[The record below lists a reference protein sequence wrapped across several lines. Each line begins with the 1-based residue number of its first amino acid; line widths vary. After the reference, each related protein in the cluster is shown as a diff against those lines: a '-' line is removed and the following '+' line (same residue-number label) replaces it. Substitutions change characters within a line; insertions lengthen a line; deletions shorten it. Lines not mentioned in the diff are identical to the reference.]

1 MTERNDHD
9 PFRSTPGAPGEDG
22 EKPDWPQDAGA
33 YIGHEPERA
42 ADHLPEPL
50 RDDDQRVAAHS
61 TQGTGAGRP
70 DERGQPGREPG
81 GHAEG
86 AQADD
91 DSLRE
96 AGQNR

>member
-1 MTERNDHD
+1 MSERNDHD

-22 EKPDWPQDAGA
+22 QKPDWPQDAGA
-33 YIGHEPERA
+33 YIGHEPELA
-42 ADHLPEPL
+42 ADRLPEPL
-50 RDDDQRVAAHS
+50 GEDDERVAARS

-70 DERGQPGREPG
+70 DVRGEPGREPS

-86 AQADD
+86 DAAT
-91 DSLRE
+91 DSTLRE

>member
-1 MTERNDHD
+1 MSERNDHD

-22 EKPDWPQDAGA
+22 DKPHWPKDAGA

-42 ADHLPEPL
+42 ADELPEKP
-50 RDDDQRVAAHS
+50 RDDDERIAAHS

-70 DERGQPGREPG
+70 DVRGQPGRDPS

-86 AQADD
+86 PAASDD
-91 DSLRE
+91 TVRE
-96 AGQNR
+96 AGQDR

>member
-1 MTERNDHD
+1 MTERDDHD

-22 EKPDWPQDAGA
+22 KRPDWPQDAGA

-50 RDDDQRVAAHS
+50 GDDDQRVAAHS
-61 TQGTGAGRP
+61 TQGTGVGRP
-70 DERGQPGREPG
+70 DERGQPERDPG

-86 AQADD
+86 APADD

>member
-1 MTERNDHD
+1 MTERDDHD
-9 PFRSTPGAPGEDG
+9 PFRSTPGTPGEDG

-50 RDDDQRVAAHS
+50 GDDDQRIAAHS

-70 DERGQPGREPG
+70 DERGQPDEEPS

-86 AQADD
+86 AAASDD
-91 DSLRE
+91 ALRE